1 MSFPNIKNEHTPP
14 VAPLDAATVM
24 LIRET
29 PSANPFEV
37 LLMRRHARQ
46 SFMAKAFVY
55 PGGQLDD
62 ADCHPELA
70 AVAGNMTAEA
80 AQQFLNE
87 SDISHAKALGLFF
100 TAVRE
105 TFEESGILLARKTS
119 GRQLDFAD
127 KETRQRFA
135 RYRAMIL
142 QQEMTLRDL
151 ARKENLVFRLNDL
164 KPYARWVTPVVEKK
178 RFDTRFFLAAMPPGQ
193 KPVHDSREM
202 TETLWIEPERA
213 LLKQIK
219 GDMLLMPPTLKTLE
233 ELANQSSLSDLSSQ
247 ASSTTIQPIMPQVS
261 AEGDSIVIKLPHD
274 PEYSIA
280 ELKQPHRSDEM
291 SRVVIQEGRFR
302 ALKYGEE

>member
-1 MSFPNIKNEHTPP
+1 MNFEKNENTPP

-24 LIRET
+24 LIRQT

-55 PGGQLDD
+55 PGGQQDD

-70 AVAGNMTAEA
+70 DVAGNMTAKA
-80 AQQFLNE
+80 AKQSLNE
-87 SDISHAKALGLFF
+87 PDISDAKALGLFF

-105 TFEESGILLARKTS
+105 TFEESGILLAELTS

-142 QQEMTLRDL
+142 QQELTLRDL

-178 RFDTRFFLAAMPPGQ
+178 RFDTRFFLATMPPGQ

-213 LLKQIK
+213 LLKQNT

-233 ELANQSSLSDLSSQ
+233 EMANQSSWSDLSSRV
-247 ASSTTIQPIMPQVS
+247 SSTSIQPIMPQVT

-274 PEYSIA
+274 PEYTIA
-280 ELKQPHRSDEM
+280 ELKQPHRPDEM

-302 ALKYGEE
+302 ALKFGEE